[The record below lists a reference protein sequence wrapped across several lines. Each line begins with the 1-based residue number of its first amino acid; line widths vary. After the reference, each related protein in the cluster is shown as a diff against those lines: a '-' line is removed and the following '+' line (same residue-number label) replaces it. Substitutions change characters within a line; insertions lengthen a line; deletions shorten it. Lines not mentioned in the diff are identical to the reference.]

1 MNSDPASELR
11 KFVAPEFVY
20 GSGAL
25 ALTGRYAKN
34 FGAKKVLVVTD
45 PGVVQAGWAEKA
57 IGSLDAEHVPW
68 AMFQDVTPN
77 PRDHEVAAGVRFY
90 QEHECD
96 VIVAVGGGS
105 PIDCAKGIAIAS
117 TNNRNV
123 VEFEGVDK
131 VPLPGPPL
139 ICIPTTSGTSA
150 DVSQFA
156 IIRDTARK
164 LKIAI
169 VSKTV
174 VPDVSLID
182 PETAT
187 TMPAELTAAAGLDA
201 LVHAIEAYVSTASSP
216 VTDLNALAAIPLLAQ
231 NLVPAIGSPK
241 NIEYRNNMMLGS
253 LLAGLAFSN
262 AGLGLVHSM
271 AHSLGGRLDSPHGA
285 SQALLLQHV
294 VDFNYS
300 AAPGRFD
307 RIALAMG
314 IKPSGQGPASA
325 KEALLRGIAKLCE
338 DAGVATTTGALGVT
352 AADIRQLSINA
363 FNDPCLATN
372 PRKANAEEIE
382 RIFEKALRPSTA
394 HARLP
399 ASGKPAP
406 AKLREDMEERS
417 QSEPVGPSLREKIAG
432 LGERSIRK
440 SYYPQLRQQLES
452 LQVMAE
458 ELNHRV
464 KNTLATVMALSTQTF
479 HSAESPEAFREAFE
493 GRLLAL
499 SQTHNLLNRSSWT
512 GVSLRDILRQE
523 LGPYDSM
530 EGARFLLDG
539 NDLKLGPVMA
549 VTLGWPFMNSRP
561 TLPNTVRSPRP
572 RARLGSPGAYPRRGS
587 FTSNGKR

>member
-1 MNSDPASELR
+1 
-11 KFVAPEFVY
+11 
-20 GSGAL
+20 
-25 ALTGRYAKN
+25 
-34 FGAKKVLVVTD
+34 
-45 PGVVQAGWAEKA
+45 
-57 IGSLDAEHVPW
+57 
-68 AMFQDVTPN
+68 
-77 PRDHEVAAGVRFY
+77 
-90 QEHECD
+90 
-96 VIVAVGGGS
+96 
-105 PIDCAKGIAIAS
+105 
-117 TNNRNV
+117 
-123 VEFEGVDK
+123 
-131 VPLPGPPL
+131 
-139 ICIPTTSGTSA
+139 
-150 DVSQFA
+150 
-156 IIRDTARK
+156 
-164 LKIAI
+164 
-169 VSKTV
+169 
-174 VPDVSLID
+174 
-182 PETAT
+182 
-187 TMPAELTAAAGLDA
+187 
-201 LVHAIEAYVSTASSP
+201 
-216 VTDLNALAAIPLLAQ
+216 
-231 NLVPAIGSPK
+231 
-241 NIEYRNNMMLGS
+241 
-253 LLAGLAFSN
+253 
-262 AGLGLVHSM
+262 M
-271 AHSLGGRLDSPHGA
+271 AHSLGGLLDSPHGA
-285 SQALLLQHV
+285 SDALLLQHV
-294 VDFNYS
+294 VDFNYA
-300 AAPGRFD
+300 AAPGRYD

-314 IKPSGQGPASA
+314 IKPSGQGPARA

-338 DAGVATTTGALGVT
+338 DAGLATTTGTSGVT

-372 PRKANAEEIE
+372 PRKASAEEIE
-382 RIFEKALRPSTA
+382 RIFERALRPSTA

-406 AKLREDMEERS
+406 AKLREDMEGRS

-549 VTLGWPFMNSRP
+549 VTLGMAFHELTTNAAKYGALSAAEGKIRVAWS
-561 TLPNTVRSPRP
+561 VS
-572 RARLGSPGAYPRRGS
+572 SPGQLHLEWQEINGPPVSPPRRQGFGS
-587 FTSNGKR
+587 RLIEQALAGDLDAEVRLHFLSEGVRCSMDLPLNLISMH